1 MNPIS
6 ALRDRPLLAD
16 SLLAVLV
23 AVFTLLESTQPGR
36 IDTRPEILVPA
47 ALLTTL
53 PLALRRRAPSA
64 VLLLM
69 LVVNTLTVL
78 AVTATAS
85 AGLFVALLIGVYT
98 VFTRCSVRRRL
109 AVIPVLLVG
118 SVVQMARDPATRSV
132 VEALPTFAVLAAVIM
147 LAQVVRRSR
156 EQAARLRRLTVELEQ
171 SRAEA
176 EELVVAAERLRI
188 AREMHDILAHGVSV
202 MVLQTGAARMALHDA
217 APQVR
222 EILSGVEDLGRDAMA
237 ELHDILG
244 LLREPASSPK
254 RPGAANEDL
263 DRLLTVLRAAG
274 SRPALHGAEI
284 LAQLPAP
291 TARVVFR
298 VVQESLTNALKHAY
312 GSRTEVTLAGGAGQV
327 TVEVRNS
334 AGRTDGQLGTAVAGG
349 HGLAGLQERVG
360 EDGGTLTFGPEPGGG
375 WCVRAELP
383 LPRTTPAPRTTSPSR
398 AGTAAPATR

>member
-23 AVFTLLESTQPGR
+23 ATFTLLESTQPGR
-36 IDTRPEILVPA
+36 VDSRPAILVPA

-53 PLALRRRAPSA
+53 PLALRRRAPAA

-69 LVVNTLTVL
+69 LAVNTAAAL

-98 VFTRCSVRRRL
+98 VFTRCSVQRRL
-109 AVIPVLLVG
+109 AFLPVLLVG
-118 SVVQMARDPATRSV
+118 SAVQMARDPATRSV
-132 VEALPTFAVLAAVIM
+132 VEALPTFAILAAVIM

-156 EQAARLRRLTVELEQ
+156 EQAARLRLLTVELEE

-176 EELVVAAERLRI
+176 EELVVTAERLRI

-222 EILSGVEDLGRDAMA
+222 GILNDVEDLGRNALA

-254 RPGAANEDL
+254 VLGAATEDL
-263 DRLLTVLRAAG
+263 DRLLGVMRAAG
-274 SRPALHGAEI
+274 VRPVLDGDEI
-284 LAQLPAP
+284 VARLPAP
-291 TARVVFR
+291 PA
-298 VVQESLTNALKHAY
+298 H
-312 GSRTEVTLAGGAGQV
+312 
-327 TVEVRNS
+327 
-334 AGRTDGQLGTAVAGG
+334 VA
-349 HGLAGLQERVG
+349 
-360 EDGGTLTFGPEPGGG
+360 
-375 WCVRAELP
+375 
-383 LPRTTPAPRTTSPSR
+383 
-398 AGTAAPATR
+398 